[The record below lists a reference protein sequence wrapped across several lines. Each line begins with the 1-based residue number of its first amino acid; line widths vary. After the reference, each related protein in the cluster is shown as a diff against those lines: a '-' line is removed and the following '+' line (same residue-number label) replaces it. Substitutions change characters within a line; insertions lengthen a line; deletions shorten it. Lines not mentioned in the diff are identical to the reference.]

1 MNAGVDLARL
11 YDLDLAEDLDDLD
24 LYRALAARSGGA
36 VLELAAGSGRLAVPL
51 ACGGLEV
58 VAVDNDP
65 AMLERAKSRWSVE
78 RRARRV
84 HAGGRL
90 EFVEA
95 DLFGL
100 ALEPRFGLVILALNT
115 LFLLGDP
122 GRQRV
127 ALSVMAR
134 HLRRGG
140 LAVVD
145 AWIPSTDDLAIY
157 DGRLVLEWT
166 RDDQESGERVV
177 KLASASYDPPTR
189 RLDLTSI
196 FESSPPE
203 GGPLTRH
210 LRRDVLHLTSAA
222 ELVQAATDAGLA
234 IDQLGGDHELSS
246 FGPGSSRMVLV
257 AGLV

>member
-1 MNAGVDLARL
+1 MTVGADLARL

-24 LYRALAARSGGA
+24 LYRALAARCGGP

-65 AMLERAKSRWSVE
+65 AMLDRARSRWAGE
-78 RRARRV
+78 RRTRRV
-84 HAGGRL
+84 LPGGHL
-90 EFVEA
+90 ELVDA
-95 DLFGL
+95 DLFDL

-115 LFLLGDP
+115 LFLLGDA
-122 GRQRV
+122 GRQRAV
-127 ALSVMAR
+127 LAAMAR

-145 AWIPSTDDLAIY
+145 AWIPSADDLAIY
-157 DGRLVLEWT
+157 DGRVVLEWV
-166 RDDQESGERVV
+166 RDDPESGDRVV

-196 FESSPPE
+196 FESAPPE
-203 GGPLTRH
+203 GGPLSRH

-222 ELVQAATDAGLA
+222 EVVQAATDAGLA
-234 IDQLGGDHELSS
+234 VDQVGGDHDLTA
-246 FGPGSSRMVLV
+246 FGPGSSRVVLI